1 MKRLLIVSNC
11 PAQSTRDIQEAVAAG
26 AQHEDIDGVHV
37 MVKEPLDANADD
49 VLEADGLLLGTTEN
63 FGSMSGLIKDFMER
77 IYYPVLEQKQGMPYA
92 LFIKAGEDGQGAV
105 SSLQR
110 IITGLRWQEIQAP
123 IICTGE
129 LTMPFLERATELGM
143 TMAAGLEAEIY

>member
-1 MKRLLIVSNC
+1 MKQLLIVSNC
-11 PAQSTRDIQEAVAAG
+11 PAQSTLEIQHAVAAG
-26 AQHEDIDGVHV
+26 AKHKEITGVNV
-37 MVKEPLDANADD
+37 VVKEPLDTHVDD
-49 VLEADGLLLGTTEN
+49 VLNADGLLLGTTEN
-63 FGSMSGLIKDFMER
+63 FGAMSGLIKDFMER
-77 IYYPVLEQKQGMPYA
+77 IYYPVLELKQGMPYA

-123 IICTGE
+123 IICTG
-129 LTMPFLERATELGM
+129 PVSQPYLERATELGM

>member
-1 MKRLLIVSNC
+1 MKQLLIVSNC
-11 PAQSTRDIQEAVAAG
+11 PAASTLAIQQAVAAG
-26 AQHEDIDGVHV
+26 AKHEDIAGVQV
-37 MVKEPLDANADD
+37 IIKQPLDADADD
-49 VLEADGLLLGTTEN
+49 VLKADGLLLGTTEN
-63 FGSMSGLIKDFMER
+63 FGAMSGLIKDFMER

-110 IITGLRWQEIQAP
+110 IITGLRWQEIHAP
-123 IICTGE
+123 IICTGKVTE
-129 LTMPFLERATELGM
+129 PFLERATELGM